1 MGSSDGF
8 LRELETACQRYT
20 SKRGAKSIMKG
31 GVSCSNKLITVHL
44 VTKGKL
50 MLFIFNG
57 GAVKL
62 NQLGRSTEFNVFP
75 PANIHFNIFTYANML
90 MFSIG
95 EY

>member
-1 MGSSDGF
+1 
-8 LRELETACQRYT
+8 
-20 SKRGAKSIMKG
+20 MKG

-44 VTKGKL
+44 VTQGKL

-75 PANIHFNIFTYANML
+75 
-90 MFSIG
+90 
-95 EY
+95 